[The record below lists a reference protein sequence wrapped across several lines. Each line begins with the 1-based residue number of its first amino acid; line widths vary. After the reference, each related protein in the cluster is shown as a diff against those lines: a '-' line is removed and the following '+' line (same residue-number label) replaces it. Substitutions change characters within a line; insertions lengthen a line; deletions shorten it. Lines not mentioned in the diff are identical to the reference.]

1 MIESEDTKEAVDKVA
16 QILEFCF
23 KFKETYFNYK
33 AKAGGTWK
41 IQNNALFARLDGFTE
56 RCQDILH
63 LTSTIVQFMGLNT
76 IEIGGTKGKIL
87 SSSILQIHSEFCDVV
102 DEFRKLD

>member
-1 MIESEDTKEAVDKVA
+1 MIESDDTKDAVDKVA
-16 QILEFCF
+16 QILDFCF

-41 IQNNALFARLDGFTE
+41 IQNNALFVRLDAFTE

-63 LTSTIVQFMGLNT
+63 LTSTIVQFCALDK

-87 SSSILQIHSEFCDVV
+87 TTSVQQIHAEFGDAVN
-102 DEFRKLD
+102 EFRKLD